1 MNAVDKALRDA
12 MAIDG
17 ALGAALVD
25 LESGMALGTRS
36 AAPDLDLSLAAAGHT
51 DIIRA
56 ARRTLAATDLVT
68 EVIEDILTTL
78 STQYH
83 LLRPLTR
90 TGGAGLSLSL
100 VLDRTRANLAMAR
113 HQLRRIET
121 ELDV

>member
-1 MNAVDKALRDA
+1 MDA

-25 LESGMALGTRS
+25 LESGMALGIRS
-36 AAPDLDLSLAAAGHT
+36 AVPDLDLPLAAAGHT

-56 ARRTLAATDLVT
+56 THRTLAATNLGT
-68 EVIEDILTTL
+68 ETIEDILTTL
-78 STQYH
+78 TAQYH

-90 TGGAGLSLSL
+90 TSGDRLFLSL

-121 ELDV
+121 ELDI